1 MFPFI
6 IKAEYWNDLNEPW
19 TLDHIQVLLY
29 AENHSDAVS
38 KFENSHY
45 VDNIETIKAICAGD
59 EDTLFEVPGHIA
71 KILAAGA
78 ASYRDGLK
86 CVKNG
91 DKIAAKLRSDI
102 EVIALREKI
111 PEDNPFAQ
119 DGGQEECG

>member
-6 IKAEYWNDLNEPW
+6 IKAEYWNDLKEPW

-29 AENHSDAVS
+29 AESHIDAIS
-38 KFENSHY
+38 NFENSHY
-45 VDNIETIKAICAGD
+45 VDNIETIKVTAAGD

-71 KILAAGA
+71 KILAAGYGN
-78 ASYRDGLK
+78 YRDGLK

-91 DKIAAKLRSDI
+91 DKIAAKLKGDI

-119 DGGQEECG
+119 EGEQNDV